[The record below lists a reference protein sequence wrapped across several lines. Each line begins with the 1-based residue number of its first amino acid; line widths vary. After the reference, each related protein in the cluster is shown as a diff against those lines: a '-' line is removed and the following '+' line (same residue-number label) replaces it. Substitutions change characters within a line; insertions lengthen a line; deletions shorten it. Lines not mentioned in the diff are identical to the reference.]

1 MAPAAVVTAGVVAVA
16 VVAPQPVVVTA
27 EVAVAVEV
35 EVEEAPARRIRA
47 SRAKTLATHKTDR
60 QGRLKRHASAM
71 SNNGMTLEAHH
82 AATQETSRAMTSITS
97 NRPAT
102 PLPVFRRRASQR
114 AIATTSGVDVPVV
127 VVVDQAALVAEI
139 MPVMAR
145 VGRAVLARSAA
156 VKA

>member
-1 MAPAAVVTAGVVAVA
+1 MAPAAVVTAVAVEE
-16 VVAPQPVVVTA
+16 VAPQPVVATA
-27 EVAVAVEV
+27 TATVAVAVAVE
-35 EVEEAPARRIRA
+35 EVPARRIRA

>member
-1 MAPAAVVTAGVVAVA
+1 MAPAAVVTAVAVEE
-16 VVAPQPVVVTA
+16 VAPQPVVATA
-27 EVAVAVEV
+27 TATVAVAVAVE
-35 EVEEAPARRIRA
+35 EVPARRIRA
-47 SRAKTLATHKTDR
+47 SRAKTLATHKTAR